1 VCLDRFVASV
11 EPALASLPP
20 RALHRRPEPPLGVSY
35 PFFKARAAGKG
46 VRFHTAPQ
54 GSEGAAADEASE
66 VISRQRVLTPPPLP
80 LSALA
85 TRAGPP
91 PATASRT
98 ASRVPQLFLP
108 PPPPLSRP
116 LEPAAIAPGH
126 AKRRASVGAPTAAE
140 GAGSIGLSEAEWAE
154 EERRSELVASLVAGG
169 DDGLGEEGDL
179 APRAVKRRGIL
190 FFSRDS
196 PHPRRPF
203 SSPLR

>member
-11 EPALASLPP
+11 EPALASLLP
-20 RALHRRPEPPLGVSY
+20 RALHRRPEPPLGVNY
-35 PFFKARAAGKG
+35 PSPKARSAGKG
-46 VRFHTAPQ
+46 VRFHKAPQ
-54 GSEGAAADEASE
+54 GSEDAGEASE

-91 PATASRT
+91 PAPT

-116 LEPAAIAPGH
+116 LEPAASAPGH

-140 GAGSIGLSEAEWAE
+140 GAGSGLSEAEWAE
-154 EERRSELVASLVAGG
+154 EERRSVLVASLVAGG